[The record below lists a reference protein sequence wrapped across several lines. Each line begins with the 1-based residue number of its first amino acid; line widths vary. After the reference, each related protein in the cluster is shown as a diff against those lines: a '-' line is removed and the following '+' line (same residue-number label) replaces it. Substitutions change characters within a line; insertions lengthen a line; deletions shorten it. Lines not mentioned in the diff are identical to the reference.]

1 MTTRK
6 ADLDLVLLYILLV
19 ALLSF
24 VNSLINVVYV
34 SLGDNSTSFM
44 CGIVAMQLLKY
55 SFHGKR

>member
-24 VNSLINVVYV
+24 VNSLINVVHV